1 MHPHHRFQI
10 APMID
15 WTDRHER
22 YFLRL
27 ITKRALLYTEMIT
40 THAIIHGDKN
50 RLLDFSAEE
59 HPVALQ
65 LGGND
70 PTALAHCTKIADEWD
85 YDEINLNVGCPSDRV
100 QQGAFGACLM
110 REPQLIAECVSAM
123 QAATN
128 KSITIKCR
136 LGVDEQNPQDTLPS
150 FIETVAKAG
159 CKIFILHARKA
170 WLKGLSP
177 KENRT
182 VPPLD
187 YELVFQIKKMFP
199 ELTIILNGGITDIE
213 QGVKYLDKL
222 DGVMLGRESYHN
234 PYALSV
240 VDALYFSETNK
251 SLDRYKILKTYCAYM
266 EQQLTRGVPLHCMT
280 RHILGLYKGQANG
293 KLWRRFISE
302 QLSHQAEP
310 LAALLA
316 FASKIT

>member
-1 MHPHHRFQI
+1 
-10 APMID
+10 MID
-15 WTDRHER
+15 WTDSHER

-70 PTALAHCTKIADEWD
+70 PAALAHCTKIADEWG

-110 REPQLIAECVSAM
+110 REPQLIAECISSM

-128 KSITIKCR
+128 KPVTIKCR
-136 LGVDEQNPQDTLPS
+136 LGVDEQNPEDTLPP
-150 FIETVAKAG
+150 FIETAANAG
-159 CKIFILHARKA
+159 CKIFIVHARKA

-213 QGVKYLDKL
+213 KGVEYLDRL
-222 DGVMLGRESYHN
+222 NGVMIGREAYQN
-234 PYALSV
+234 PYALSI
-240 VDALYFSETNK
+240 VDSLYFAETNK
-251 SLDRYKILKTYCAYM
+251 LLDRYEILKAYCAYM
-266 EQQLTRGVPLHCMT
+266 EQQLTLGVPLHCMT
-280 RHILGLYKGQANG
+280 RHILGLYKSQPGG
-293 KLWRRFISE
+293 KLWRRFVSE
-302 QLSHQAEP
+302 QLPQENNP
-310 LAALLA
+310 LLRLLDEA
-316 FASKIT
+316 KNSA